1 MFLELENSQSL
12 QIRLVGGNNAKE
24 GRVELFFNNTW
35 GTVCDDQFDDR
46 EANVFCR
53 MLGYK

>member
-1 MFLELENSQSL
+1 MFLEIENSQSL
-12 QIRLVGGNNAKE
+12 QIRLVGGSNAKE

-46 EANVFCR
+46 EAKVFCR